1 MGRPHQSTIM
11 TDDFLALTLDVWSIP
26 PGRARRVGHPAPF
39 PVELPEQLI
48 RLYTFEDDLV
58 LDPFTGSGS
67 ALVAAARLDRRYV
80 GYDLDPAYVELAR
93 RRMDEE
99 LAAEL
104 PPSPAARE
112 GKASGRLAEQALTDA
127 GFTIAQ
133 RDQRIRKTGVVV
145 DFVATDGGGA
155 PWWFVVAGPFTG
167 SRHGMARTDVVWK
180 SLGRASALR
189 TARGDVPLVFL
200 TTQLPPRQS
209 EGDMA
214 LRAAGPELFYEAV
227 ELLSADGL
235 DRLSRYAEGHA
246 TDGPHPG
253 FWTGHDLPR
262 RRSPPGR

>member
-26 PGRARRVGHPAPF
+26 PERARRVGHPAPF

-48 RLYTFEDDLV
+48 RLYTFE
-58 LDPFTGSGS
+58 TTSS
-67 ALVAAARLDRRYV
+67 STRSWAAALPSSPRRGPIV
-80 GYDLDPAYVELAR
+80 ATWATTSTRPTSSWPADGWMKRAR
-93 RRMDEE
+93 RRTATFAGRTGGQG
-99 LAAEL
+99 LGTLGRAGPHGRRL
-104 PPSPAARE
+104 HHRPTGPAHPQDRR
-112 GKASGRLAEQALTDA
+112 GGRLRRHRWRGRA
-127 GFTIAQ
+127 
-133 RDQRIRKTGVVV
+133 VVV
-145 DFVATDGGGA
+145 RGGW
-155 PWWFVVAGPFTG
+155 PVHRLP
-167 SRHGMARTDVVWK
+167 HGMARTDVVWK

-200 TTQLPPRQS
+200 TTQLLPRQS

-214 LRAAGPELFYEAV
+214 LRAAGPELFYDAV

-235 DRLSRYAEGHA
+235 DRLSRYAEGDA